1 MPSRHRYKNLFEQQ
15 AICFRPFLFRC
26 ICCRSGAA
34 SATTGQQ
41 TRQSECRLRSLKFI
55 FIRYRKNQALF
66 HLAPCRQVLTIK
78 QNYALAMQ
86 AKQMLVKLFLTA
98 CCKCLCPIL
107 TKCSTA
113 NIFSAQKKTSE
124 EVFWVTELLLLFICS
139 SYATSANIFGGFLS
153 VYFHLYFFEVGAVR
167 SRSLSVGVAHKIAGH
182 LAFTANCTNF

>member
-1 MPSRHRYKNLFEQQ
+1 MQAGYLKFCKLLLDNALSAQVKILLEQQ
-15 AICFRPFLFRC
+15 AICFCSFLFRC

-66 HLAPCRQVLTIK
+66 HLAPCRQVLAIP
-78 QNYALAMQ
+78 QNYVLATQ

-113 NIFSAQKKTSE
+113 NIFFCTKKDFRRS
-124 EVFWVTELLLLFICS
+124 LLGNGIIIALYLQFLCNECKHIRWFPFRLFPPLLF
-139 SYATSANIFGGFLS
+139 
-153 VYFHLYFFEVGAVR
+153 
-167 SRSLSVGVAHKIAGH
+167 
-182 LAFTANCTNF
+182 

>member
-1 MPSRHRYKNLFEQQ
+1 MFEQQ
-15 AICFRPFLFRC
+15 AICLRPFLFRC
-26 ICCRSGAA
+26 ICCRSGVTCV
-34 SATTGQQ
+34 TTRLKPQN
-41 TRQSECRLRSLKFI
+41 ECRLKSLKFI

-66 HLAPCRQVLTIK
+66 HLAPYRQVLAIP
-78 QNYALAMQ
+78 QNYVLATQ
-86 AKQMLVKLFLTA
+86 AKQMLVKLSLTA

-113 NIFSAQKKTSE
+113 NIFFAQKKTSE

-167 SRSLSVGVAHKIAGH
+167 SRSLSVGMAHKIAGH

>member
-1 MPSRHRYKNLFEQQ
+1 MALLLLFTCLHVNGNFANCFVCITWRHRLKILFEQQ
-15 AICFRPFLFRC
+15 AICLRPFLFRC

-55 FIRYRKNQALF
+55 FIRYRKNQAL
-66 HLAPCRQVLTIK
+66 LQLVPCRQVLAIN
-78 QNYALAMQ
+78 QNYVLATQ
-86 AKQMLVKLFLTA
+86 AKQMLVKLSLTA
-98 CCKCLCPIL
+98 CCKCFCPIL

-113 NIFSAQKKTSE
+113 NIFFAQKKTSE

-153 VYFHLYFFEVGAVR
+153 VYFH
-167 SRSLSVGVAHKIAGH
+167 I
-182 LAFTANCTNF
+182 